1 MSCSDVQTIKA
12 GNGQQ
17 TFFSFNFPYIF
28 KSEIHVYF
36 WNATTKEY
44 DEILTTDNTYPWR
57 ITDANPTIVEFTGTA
72 PPSPAAVTDPGET
85 SVDNIK
91 IRRITNVDDIRAL
104 FNPGSAIRSDDL
116 NRNFEQLRYAIQESN
131 CQGIPDDVDQYLR
144 DYYWDRFDNTSYGTS
159 WQSDDTQIATTAAV
173 DNRIDNK
180 IDTAINTDIL
190 VDTAT
195 GLYKNASGG
204 QVSIGIQQNAVDFD
218 RIKDSDTIDYNE
230 QRNKSVTPT
239 DHNIFTASA
248 IAERHDNFVQTG
260 TPANPSDD
268 GHQHGKLWFRN
279 DNEKTLYIWR
289 DDGGGNGSWLGITSG
304 GTFTRLEKVIY
315 VDKENGE
322 DSNDGNRI
330 STPMATI
337 KAAVNSA
344 NSDSTYGPGTVILV
358 SPGIYEEVAPIVID
372 QNDISII
379 GTSIRNVIV
388 HPTVGTEENNLFEVN
403 SGTYLSNMTFTGVK
417 ASGVRGAA
425 GSLWPDSTYGLPPN
439 QGWNVAFKQGATIL
453 KSPYIQNCTNFSD
466 SEIANSTLGNNNG
479 AAWYQGGA
487 NAGRAG
493 DLDHE
498 PTGGGLCIDGSVV
511 DSNSPLRSMVADS
524 YTHTALDG
532 PGIFVTNNGYC
543 QATSSYAFFNHFH
556 IACLNGGQANL
567 AASTS
572 DFGRF
577 SLIASGKSTS
587 TIFTATPQVAAA
599 INDTTIQINTP
610 TASSG
615 WHGSATRPASNM
627 LLEVGGNLYPIL
639 STTEI
644 TNGYEVTISRPD
656 TNDRQTN
663 LGFSTAVATTD
674 TVNFYLRSM
683 IASSGHT
690 MEYVGAGLD
699 YRALP
704 ENASGT
710 YTLGSGTSPNGVPQ
724 ESHQK
729 VELDDGKVWA
739 AITDHNGKFR
749 VGDTFSVNQQTGLV
763 EIPAGALGISTLIEN
778 LNVNGQEIVSSS
790 DGNIVL
796 NPDGN
801 GVVDVSTSR
810 IQNVVNPTNDQDA
823 ATKKYVDDKEVSNI
837 AADAVDSDEIA
848 DGAIDT
854 IHIADDQVTYAKLQ
868 NLGTANRVLGGAT
881 ANGDIAEVQVATDMI
896 ADDAVTATK
905 IADGTITTTQ
915 ISDSTLVI
923 SSEVAALT
931 TSNDSTIFTT
941 GASDARYFRQD
952 STETITSGVTWS
964 SADTH
969 VATTGAINARIV
981 DLLDNIGGF
990 VPIANETSFP
1000 TTNPD
1005 TNNGSGTIVSIAS
1018 LTNSHT
1024 HSGGTVTISN
1034 GAGTGNTVTITGCP
1048 DLPAGF
1054 GVLVETTTTL
1064 HTYTFHR
1071 IVPAATE
1078 VTTVATNITDV
1089 NTVANDLNNTDT
1101 IGTVATDLTGTN
1113 TVGTVAGDITGNGH
1127 ISTVA
1132 GSISD
1137 VGQVATN
1144 ISSVTTVATSLNS
1157 NTNIATVA
1165 GDIQNVNAVAGKATE
1180 IGRLG
1185 TADAVADMNTLGTAD
1200 VVADMN
1206 TLATADV
1213 VADMNTLATADV
1225 VADMNTLGTADVVSD
1240 MNTLATS
1247 ANVTNMDT
1255 CATDIANINTVAGNI
1270 TDVNTFANRYRIS
1283 ASAPTTSLDDGDLW
1297 WDSTND
1303 ALMVYDATSS
1313 SWVGGV
1319 TNTSAFLLKSGGTM
1333 TGQITAS
1340 GDPTLDD
1347 HLARKAYVDTTIDS
1361 KIDTALTTDVIGTT
1375 NSIDVTDDS
1384 PNSGQITLS
1393 VAASG
1398 VTTGNYTYSNISVGS
1413 DGRITSAS
1421 NGGGDTALSFNSAD
1435 ANATPK
1441 LTFGDDSNLEIYY
1454 DNTGSTPRSVIHNVA
1469 KYPDSLYQNVSTVGD
1484 YGLLIKGDVTDSGSN
1499 EKAIKFEGTCRFAD
1513 PITVGQSITADAL
1526 IIGGVPN
1533 PTSGTYR
1540 IIYGASA
1547 NNDPSLTYYSGT
1559 NELKLDYGTTTGD
1572 IIIETYD
1579 GSIKLDHDGTTTLQT
1594 TDTGVTVTGILSDS
1608 AGNVRTIPQLSRP
1621 SNYTWNSADVGKHV
1635 SLGGTFTIPTGLS
1648 IGDTISIYNS
1658 STSNATIDAS
1668 AVTLY
1673 QAGTTNTGNRT
1684 LAQHGVATILCVGT
1698 NTFVVS
1704 GAGLS

>member
-1 MSCSDVQTIKA
+1 MANTFIEYSGDGSTTDYNIPFDYIKQAEVKVTINGVATTAFTFPTA
-12 GNGQQ
+12 GQIRLTDPANPD
-17 TFFSFNFPYIF
+17 TN
-28 KSEIHVYF
+28 
-36 WNATTKEY
+36 NATIRVYRE
-44 DEILTTDNTYPWR
+44 TDVS
-57 ITDANPTIVEFTGTA
+57 DLKAEFFA
-72 PPSPAAVTDPGET
+72 
-85 SVDNIK
+85 
-91 IRRITNVDDIRAL
+91 
-104 FNPGSAIRSDDL
+104 GSAIKAEDL
-116 NRNFEQLRYAIQESN
+116 NDNFKQNNYAVEELREST
-131 CQGIPDDVDQYLR
+131 
-144 DYYWDRFDNTSYGTS
+144 WDIDTETIKTNETWSS
-159 WQSDDTQIATTAAV
+159 VDTQIATTAAV
-173 DNRIDNK
+173 DNRIDDK

-190 VDTAT
+190 VDTGT

-218 RIKDSDTIDYNE
+218 RIKDSDTINLTE
-230 QRNKSVTPT
+230 QRDKSVTPT
-239 DHNIFTASA
+239 DNNIFTASA
-248 IAERHDNFVQTG
+248 IAERHDNFVQIG
-260 TPANPSDD
+260 SPVNVASQ
-268 GHQHGKLWFRN
+268 GFQHGRLWFQN
-279 DNEKTLYIWR
+279 NNEKTLYIWR

-315 VDKENGE
+315 VDKENGD
-322 DSNDGNRI
+322 DSNDGHRI

-344 NSDSTYGPGTVILV
+344 NADSTYGPGTVILV

-379 GTSIRNVIV
+379 GASIRNVIV
-388 HPTVGTEENNLFEVN
+388 HPTAGTEENNLFEVN

-466 SEIANSTLGNNNG
+466 SEIANSTLGDSNG

-493 DLDHE
+493 DLDHA

-511 DSNSPLRSMVADS
+511 ASNSPLRSMVADS

-599 INDTTIQINTP
+599 IEDTTIQINTP

-639 STTEI
+639 SATEI

-704 ENASGT
+704 ENATGT

-778 LNVNGQEIVSSS
+778 LNVNGQEIVSTSG
-790 DGNIVL
+790 GNIVL
-796 NPDGN
+796 NPDGT
-801 GVVDVSTSR
+801 GVVDVKTSR
-810 IQNVVNPTNDQDA
+810 ITNVTNPTNDQDA
-823 ATKKYVDDKEVSNI
+823 ATKKYVDDKEVSNV
-837 AADAVDSDEIA
+837 ANDAVDTDQIA
-848 DGAIDT
+848 DGA
-854 IHIADDQVTYAKLQ
+854 
-868 NLGTANRVLGGAT
+868 
-881 ANGDIAEVQVATDMI
+881 
-896 ADDAVTATK
+896 
-905 IADGTITTTQ
+905 ITTTQ
-915 ISDSTLVI
+915 ISASTLVVAN
-923 SSEVAALT
+923 EVAAFS
-931 TSNDSTIFTT
+931 TSNDTTIFTT
-941 GASDARYFRQD
+941 AGSDARYFRQD
-952 STETITSGVTWS
+952 TNETISSTGTWS
-964 SADTH
+964 GSDLY
-969 VATTGAINARIV
+969 VATTGAIDARIV
-981 DLLDNIGGF
+981 DLLDEIGGF
-990 VPIANETSFP
+990 VPIADETSFP

-1005 TNNGSGTIVSIAS
+1005 TNNGAGTIVSIVALS
-1018 LTNSHT
+1018 TDYTPPSTGVVTFANGT
-1024 HSGGTVTISN
+1024 ANDPFTVTVQGIPANLQVTN
-1034 GAGTGNTVTITGCP
+1034 G
-1048 DLPAGF
+1048 LPQDF

-1064 HTYTFHR
+1064 HTYNFHR
-1071 IVPAATE
+1071 IVPKATE
-1078 VTTVATNITDV
+1078 VTTVATNISNV
-1089 NTVANDLNNTDT
+1089 NTVATD
-1101 IGTVATDLTGTN
+1101 
-1113 TVGTVAGDITGNGH
+1113 
-1127 ISTVA
+1127 
-1132 GSISD
+1132 
-1137 VGQVATN
+1137 
-1144 ISSVTTVATSLNS
+1144 ISSVNTVATSLNS

-1165 GDIQNVNAVAGKATE
+1165 TDIQNVNTVAGKATE

-1247 ANVTNMDT
+1247 ANVTNMST
-1255 CATDIANINTVAGNI
+1255 CATDITNINTVATNI
-1270 TDVNTFANRYRIS
+1270 SDVNTFANRYRIS
-1283 ASAPTTSLDDGDLW
+1283 ASAPTTDLDDGDLW

-1303 ALMVYDATSS
+1303 TLMVYDATSS

-1319 TNTSAFLLKSGGTM
+1319 TNTSNFLLKSGGTM

-1340 GDPTLDD
+1340 GDPTADG
-1347 HLARKAYVDTTIDS
+1347 HMARKAYVDNTIDS
-1361 KIDTALTTDVIGTT
+1361 KIDTALTTDVLGTAH
-1375 NSIDVTDDS
+1375 SIDVTDNS
-1384 PNSGQITLS
+1384 PSTGQITLS
-1393 VAASG
+1393 VASSG
-1398 VTTGNYTYSNISVGS
+1398 VTSGNYTYSNISVGS

-1421 NGGGDTALSFNSAD
+1421 NGGGDTGLSINSAD
-1435 ANATPK
+1435 AQATPK
-1441 LTFGDDSNLEIYY
+1441 LTFGDNSDLEIYY

-1469 KYPDSLYQNVSTVGD
+1469 KNADTNPLYSALTVGD
-1484 YGLLIKGDVTDSGSN
+1484 YGLLIKGDRTDSNSTEYPIHIEG
-1499 EKAIKFEGTCRFAD
+1499 ETKFANNVWGQGIIAASTLV
-1513 PITVGQSITADAL
+1513 VGNTL
-1526 IIGGVPN
+1526 M
-1533 PTSGTYR
+1533 PTSGVYNLVFGFSALR
-1540 IIYGASA
+1540 DPAIQFDA
-1547 NNDPSLTYYSGT
+1547 NNSVLKIEYGESTTGGT
-1559 NELKLDYGTTTGD
+1559 NGQGD
-1572 IIIETYD
+1572 IVISTYD
-1579 GSIKLDHDGTTTLQT
+1579 GAIKLDHDRSTVLET
-1594 TDTGVTVTGILSDS
+1594 TDTGVTVTGVLSDT

-1621 SNYTWNSADVGKHV
+1621 TGYTWATADVGKHV
-1635 SLGGTFTIPTGLS
+1635 SLGGTFTIPTGLA

-1658 STSNATIDAS
+1658 SSSNATIDAS

-1673 QAGTTNTGNRT
+1673 QAGTSNTGDRT